1 MRRTLVS
8 PIQPDLGVITIAWL
22 GLALLANP
30 TGEFPLNDDWS
41 YSRSVQTL
49 LSQGRL
55 ELTGFTAMPLL
66 AQVLWG
72 AIFCLPFGFS
82 FMALRVSVWLL
93 GLAGLIATYVLL
105 RALSA
110 PRGLMLLAV
119 LLLGVN
125 PLYFAL
131 SMSFMTDVPFI
142 ALSVASLCYLTHG
155 LRTGARLSL
164 GVGFVLAL
172 LALMIRQLALAIPIA
187 FCLAY
192 AAGRGFRTKTLIF
205 GSLPTLSALGV
216 LGAYQLLLR
225 FTTGLPRL
233 YNRPYDPILESSPLN
248 VFALAA
254 ELLKRTGIELVYLGV
269 FLLPL
274 SVIVAA
280 SHWRHAPTRRR
291 LLGAGSGLAVF
302 LVGTGWLLANGEL
315 MPLSGNVLYDVGV
328 GPPLLRDTY
337 VLALPH
343 LPRAPQLFWLAVT
356 AGGVVGAI
364 LLAFLAF
371 ETVRSLVWRR
381 ATMAVRRETVPII
394 LATSAGGLYFGLA
407 TVTGFLDRYLIWMV
421 PLGMV
426 CVVAAARRQ
435 PVGYRWMSHVCLGLV
450 AGYGLFSVAATHDYF
465 AWNRAR
471 WQALNYLMDD
481 VGASSME
488 VDGGFEFNGWYDY
501 DPNYRERAGVSWWWV
516 RGDQYVVAFGPLN
529 GYTEMQRF
537 AYDRWL
543 PSGQGAVMILRKQP
557 AGDEMT
563 AAEPG

>member
-1 MRRTLVS
+1 MRRTLLS
-8 PIQPDLGVITIAWL
+8 PILLDLGVITIAWVA
-22 GLALLANP
+22 LALLANP

-41 YSRSVQTL
+41 YSRSVHTL

-72 AIFCLPFGFS
+72 AMFCLPFGFS
-82 FMALRVSVWLL
+82 FMALRVSVWVL
-93 GLAGLIATYVLL
+93 GLAGLAATYVLL

-110 PRGLMLLAV
+110 PRGLILLAV

-131 SMSFMTDVPFI
+131 SLTFMTDVPFI
-142 ALSVASLCYLTHG
+142 ALSVASLCYLSHG
-155 LRTGARLSL
+155 MQTGARLSL
-164 GVGFVLAL
+164 GIGFLLAL
-172 LALMIRQLALAIPIA
+172 LALLIRQLALAILIG

-192 AAGRGFRTKTLIF
+192 VAGHGVNRKTLIL
-205 GSLPTLSALGV
+205 GSLPTVSALGV

-225 FTTGLPRL
+225 LTTGLPRL

-248 VFALAA
+248 VFAIAA

-274 SVIVAA
+274 CVVVAA
-280 SHWRHAPTRRR
+280 TRWKHATTRRR

-302 LVGTGWLLANGEL
+302 LVGTGWLLANAEL

-343 LPRAPQLFWLAVT
+343 LPRAPQYFWLGVT
-356 AGGVVGAI
+356 AGGGVGAI
-364 LLAFLAF
+364 LLVYLALT
-371 ETVRSLVWRR
+371 TVRTLAWRP
-381 ATMAVRRETVPII
+381 ATVAVRRETIPII
-394 LATSAGGLYFGLA
+394 LATSAGSLYFGLA

-426 CVVAAARRQ
+426 CVVAAARREWMA
-435 PVGYRWMSHVCLGLV
+435 YRWMSHVCLGLV

-471 WQALNYLMDD
+471 WQALTYLDS
-481 VGASSME
+481 VGVSSTE

-516 RGDQYVVAFGPLN
+516 LGDQYVVSFGPLK
-529 GYTEMQRF
+529 GYSETQRF
-537 AYDRWL
+537 GYDRWL
-543 PSGQGAVMILRKQP
+543 PSGQGEVMILRKGP
-557 AGDEMT
+557 PSDELV